1 MPIYEYECQECK
13 IRFEVLQGINEGG
26 EEVSCPKCDAKSP
39 KRLMSM
45 FGSVGGGGG
54 DSASCGPGAFT

>member
-13 IRFEVLQGINEGG
+13 VRFEVLQGINEGNEG
-26 EEVSCPKCDAKSP
+26 VSCPKCDAKAP

-45 FGSVGGGGG
+45 FGSSG
-54 DSASCGPGAFT
+54 SSSSSCSPGAFT

>member
-13 IRFEVLQGINEGG
+13 TRFEFLQGINESGDQ
-26 EEVSCPKCDAKSP
+26 VSCPECGAKGP

-45 FGSVGGGGG
+45 FGSNVSSSSG
-54 DSASCGPGAFT
+54 ASCAPGAFT